1 MKKQMKRTVYEAPR
15 TARIQV
21 EMEGG
26 FICSSADVENPND
39 KDTGRIEE
47 QKVNE
52 AFGDFGDNFASEG
65 WN

>member
-39 KDTGRIEE
+39 KKNGQIEE
-47 QKVNE
+47 HQVNTDFSNNVS
-52 AFGDFGDNFASEG
+52 FGDEG
-65 WN
+65 WS

>member
-26 FICSSADVENPND
+26 FICSSADVENPN
-39 KDTGRIEE
+39 KETGKIEE
-47 QKVNE
+47 HQTNQDFS
-52 AFGDFGDNFASEG
+52 ADFGSTD
-65 WN
+65 WD

>member
-39 KDTGRIEE
+39 KETGRIDNQEI
-47 QKVNE
+47 NT
-52 AFGDFGDNFASEG
+52 DFTSDYEG
-65 WN
+65 TWE

>member
-1 MKKQMKRTVYEAPR
+1 MKRTVYEAPR

-39 KDTGRIEE
+39 KKNGQIEE
-47 QKVNE
+47 HQVNTE
-52 AFGDFGDNFASEG
+52 FSSNVSFGDEG
-65 WN
+65 WS

>member
-15 TARIQV
+15 TTRIQV

>member
-15 TARIQV
+15 TERIQV

-39 KDTGRIEE
+39 KTNGQIEE
-47 QKVNE
+47 HQVNTDFSNNVS
-52 AFGDFGDNFASEG
+52 FGDEG
-65 WN
+65 WS

>member
-39 KDTGRIEE
+39 KNNGQIEE
-47 QKVNE
+47 HQVNTE
-52 AFGDFGDNFASEG
+52 FSSNVSFGDEG
-65 WN
+65 WS

>member
-39 KDTGRIEE
+39 KTNGQIEE
-47 QKVNE
+47 HQVNTE
-52 AFGDFGDNFASEG
+52 FSSNVSFGDEG
-65 WN
+65 WS

>member
-26 FICSSADVENPND
+26 FICSSANFENPKGQYGDISAQEVND
-39 KDTGRIEE
+39 TFTTDFTSKEE
-47 QKVNE
+47 TNVWE
-52 AFGDFGDNFASEG
+52 
-65 WN
+65 

>member
-26 FICSSADVENPND
+26 FICSSADVENPDN

-47 QKVNE
+47 QKVNTS
-52 AFGDFGDNFASEG
+52 FGDFGDNFASEG

>member
-26 FICSSADVENPND
+26 FICSSADVENPN
-39 KDTGRIEE
+39 KPTGKIEE
-47 QKVNE
+47 HQTNQDFS
-52 AFGDFGDNFASEG
+52 ADFGSTNWD
-65 WN
+65 

>member
-26 FICSSADVENPND
+26 FICSSADVENPNN
-39 KDTGRIEE
+39 KETGRIDNQEI
-47 QKVNE
+47 NT
-52 AFGDFGDNFASEG
+52 DFTSDYEG
-65 WN
+65 TWE

>member
-39 KDTGRIEE
+39 KKNGQIEE
-47 QKVNE
+47 HQVNTE
-52 AFGDFGDNFASEG
+52 FSSNVSFGDEG
-65 WN
+65 WS

>member
-39 KDTGRIEE
+39 KTNGQIEE
-47 QKVNE
+47 HQVNTDFSNNVS
-52 AFGDFGDNFASEG
+52 FGDEG
-65 WN
+65 WS